1 MDNELINKINLMYPL
16 IIDSTILHDETE
28 NQILT
33 LIKLFKRKF
42 ETKIMSN

>member
-16 IIDSTILHDETE
+16 INDSTILHDETE
-28 NQILT
+28 EQILG